1 MVEAS
6 SGWWGILLLSLLD
19 PLMGMGIVLWLST
32 EVIGNAS
39 WWGRTKNHQQ
49 LKTPKPNKTMVKPPV
64 NLQHCLSRPRAKKKV
79 PKEGESM
86 APEEQTGGQ
95 SYGRQRHRQRVQ
107 TQKSWQ
113 TAKLSHFPLFSIP
126 SNVSLLCKFI
136 IIGFYARPLL
146 LTPEISHFVNYFIV
160 NGYHKLICL
169 WFTDI
174 FCSV

>member
-1 MVEAS
+1 MLSPLDPSMSMVEAS

-95 SYGRQRHRQRVQ
+95 SYGRQRHRQRQRQRVCICNIYIYNIQ
-107 TQKSWQ
+107 DSQITDFLSVFIHSFIPIHSWLR
-113 TAKLSHFPLFSIP
+113 AAS
-126 SNVSLLCKFI
+126 
-136 IIGFYARPLL
+136 
-146 LTPEISHFVNYFIV
+146 
-160 NGYHKLICL
+160 
-169 WFTDI
+169 
-174 FCSV
+174 